1 MATPIAAASAYANV
15 ARLTSDPSL
24 ALARGPLG
32 TGQSESQTSFTS
44 VLKEAMAS
52 VSEAG
57 RKSDAQ
63 TRAVAN
69 GKSNMVDVVTAVSE
83 TEVAIDA
90 VVAVRD
96 KVIAAYEEIMKMP
109 I

>member
-1 MATPIAAASAYANV
+1 MATPITAAGAYAAI
-15 ARLTSDPSL
+15 ARLTANPAQAVAAAADPTS
-24 ALARGPLG
+24 AA
-32 TGQSESQTSFTS
+32 SFTS
-44 VLKEAMAS
+44 VLKEAIGS
-52 VSEAG
+52 VNELG
-57 RKSDAQ
+57 QKSDAQ
-63 TRAVAN
+63 TRAMVN

-96 KVIAAYEEIMKMP
+96 KIIAAYEDIMKMP

>member
-1 MATPIAAASAYANV
+1 MATPISAANAYAAIAKLTNPAGALGGGAKTGDDAGFASMLKDALGSV
-15 ARLTSDPSL
+15 AET
-24 ALARGPLG
+24 
-32 TGQSESQTSFTS
+32 
-44 VLKEAMAS
+44 
-52 VSEAG
+52 G

-63 TRAVAN
+63 TRAMVN
-69 GKSNMVDVVTAVSE
+69 GKGNMVDVVTAVSE

-96 KVIAAYEEIMKMP
+96 RVIQAYEDTMKMP

>member
-1 MATPIAAASAYANV
+1 MASPLSAAGAYAAIARLAANPGQAAASAASG
-15 ARLTSDPSL
+15 AAKSD
-24 ALARGPLG
+24 
-32 TGQSESQTSFTS
+32 TSFGS
-44 VLKEAMAS
+44 VLKEAISS
-52 VSEAG
+52 VDELG
-57 RKSDAQ
+57 KKSDAQ
-63 TRAVAN
+63 TRAMAN

-96 KVIAAYEEIMKMP
+96 KIIQAYEDIMKMP

>member
-1 MATPIAAASAYANV
+1 MPPAAAAKAAPAS
-15 ARLTSDPSL
+15 
-24 ALARGPLG
+24 PLCSRRRSTHVNELG
-32 TGQSESQTSFTS
+32 HKSE
-44 VLKEAMAS
+44 
-52 VSEAG
+52 
-57 RKSDAQ
+57 AQ
-63 TRAVAN
+63 TRAAAN

-96 KVIAAYEEIMKMP
+96 KVINAYEEIMRMP

>member
-1 MATPIAAASAYANV
+1 MATPLSAASAYANI
-15 ARLTSDPSL
+15 ARIANNSGALGGPS
-24 ALARGPLG
+24 AAAA
-32 TGQSESQTSFTS
+32 TGHEQTFTDMLKSAIDSVQES
-44 VLKEAMAS
+44 
-52 VSEAG
+52 G

-69 GKSNMVDVVTAVSE
+69 GQANMVDVVTAVSE

-96 KVIAAYEEIMKMP
+96 KVIAAYEEIMKMT